1 MKLGKFY
8 YLVYIKNIGLIYILN
23 MSYVLLFFYFGNN
36 YKGFL
41 VNVFLIY
48 IMIWYFVVFYWY
60 SIVCNVGLMI
70 FVILLISV

>member
-41 VNVFLIY
+41 VNVLLFY
-48 IMIWYFVVFYWY
+48 IMI
-60 SIVCNVGLMI
+60 
-70 FVILLISV
+70 